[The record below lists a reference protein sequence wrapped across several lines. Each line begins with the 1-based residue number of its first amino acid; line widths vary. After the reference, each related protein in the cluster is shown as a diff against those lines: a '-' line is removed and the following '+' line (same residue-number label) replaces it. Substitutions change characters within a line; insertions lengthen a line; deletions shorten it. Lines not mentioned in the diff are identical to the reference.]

1 MVCSSETILSPA
13 SASATSLVAQTLLAK
28 RFIESWPL
36 WIAVDTDATTT
47 MHFAREYHGYAMPEL
62 VQFAHQAR
70 ERYDFFSLRH
80 RYTVRGYMG
89 SIRPSPPDSDAAT
102 NGIRLNRS
110 KNTLYDSARFAGTTH
125 SICYVA
131 RKDLWSCI
139 ITGSGGFS
147 PFTG

>member
-70 ERYDFFSLRH
+70 ERYDLFFLCDTDIPYEDTWDRSGQVH
-80 RYTVRGYMG
+80 R
-89 SIRPSPPDSDAAT
+89 IRMQRRIESDL
-102 NGIRLNRS
+102 I
-110 KNTLYDSARFAGTTH
+110 
-125 SICYVA
+125 A
-131 RKDLWSCI
+131 RKI
-139 ITGSGGFS
+139 
-147 PFTG
+147 PFTFLRGSLEQRIQSVMSHAKICGRV